1 VQSACPRPGKLLIG
15 SPLDDRDIGA
25 RQCQFAGQHQSGR
38 PAAAN
43 HDRVIDRLRIG
54 VLAQVISR

>member
-1 VQSACPRPGKLLIG
+1 LIG

-25 RQCQFAGQHQSGR
+25 RQRQFAGQHQPGR

-54 VLAQVISR
+54 VLT